1 MVLVD
6 GHADAQLPA
15 DDAGFT
21 RGLAAFETLRSYGPR
36 LFRLEAHLE
45 RLARSAAFMD
55 VPCPL
60 DKLRRDIVQLDIV
73 DDQAVNLFLTP
84 RHRVVIS
91 RPLDHRRVGRA
102 IAVATAPFEPPPWL
116 PGWVKHTSRAGW
128 ELAAARAGADE
139 LIFLDGRGHWT
150 ECSRS
155 NLLAV
160 RDGVAITPPL
170 DGRILPGITR
180 AAAIDAAREAGIEL
194 REAPLPAARYDELYA
209 LSTLKEIAPIEMI
222 DGARAGEGSDVG
234 SALRQALAE
243 IVARETQSGGQ

>member
-36 LFRLEAHLE
+36 LFRVETHLE

-60 DKLRRDIVQLDIV
+60 DEIRRDLARLDV
-73 DDQAVNLFLTP
+73 RDDQVVNVFLTP
-84 RHRVVIS
+84 SHRVVSS
-91 RPLDHRRVGRA
+91 RPLDPRRVGRA
-102 IAVATAPFEPPPWL
+102 IRVATVPFEAPPWL
-116 PGWVKHTSRAGW
+116 PGWVKHTNRAGW
-128 ELAAARAGADE
+128 ELGAARAGVDE
-139 LIFLDGRGHWT
+139 LIFVDPGGCWT

-170 DGRILPGITR
+170 DGRILAGVTR
-180 AAAIDAAREAGIEL
+180 SAVIEAAREAGVEL
-194 REAPLPAARYDELYA
+194 HQAPLPAGRYDELYA

-222 DGARAGEGSDVG
+222 DGARVG
-234 SALRQALAE
+234 QRVAVGARLARALAE
-243 IVARETQSGGQ
+243 IVARDAQFEG

>member
-6 GHADAQLPA
+6 GHADARLPA

-21 RGLAAFETLRSYGPR
+21 QGLAAFETLRSYGPR
-36 LFRLEAHLE
+36 IFRLEAHLE

-60 DKLRRDIVQLDIV
+60 DELRRDIARLDIV
-73 DDQAVNLFLTP
+73 DDQAVNVFLTP

-91 RPLDHRRVGRA
+91 RPLDQRRVGRA

-116 PGWVKHTSRAGW
+116 PGWVKHTNRAGW
-128 ELAAARAGADE
+128 ALAAARAGADE
-139 LIFLDGRGHWT
+139 LIFLDPDGHWT

-180 AAAIDAAREAGIEL
+180 AAVVEAARHAGVDL
-194 REAPLPAARYDELYA
+194 REAPLPVGRYDALYA
-209 LSTLKEIAPIEMI
+209 LSTLKELAPITMI
-222 DGARAGEGSDVG
+222 DGASVGEGSDVG
-234 SALRQALAE
+234 ARLGCALAE
-243 IVARETQSGGQ
+243 IVARDTQTGG